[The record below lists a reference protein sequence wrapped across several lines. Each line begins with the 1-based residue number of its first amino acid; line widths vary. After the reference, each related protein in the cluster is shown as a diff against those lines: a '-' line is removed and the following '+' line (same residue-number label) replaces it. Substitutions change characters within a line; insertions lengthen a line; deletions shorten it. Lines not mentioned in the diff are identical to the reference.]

1 VRSVVLIGRVYER
14 LGGRVVTIPFDRP
27 EPDERKGFEV
37 CICVE
42 ASCLLPCACL
52 PHCKGRREHSLF
64 NLASQLP
71 ENDTQAHS
79 TNTTQNKLDTFSN
92 ILHCNYHM

>member
-1 VRSVVLIGRVYER
+1 VVLVGHVYER
-14 LGGRVVTIPFDRP
+14 LGAEWLPSRFDRL

-42 ASCLLPCACL
+42 ASCLFPCACL

-64 NLASQLP
+64 NLVSQLP
-71 ENDTQAHS
+71 ENDTQARSNKHN
-79 TNTTQNKLDTFSN
+79 NTK
-92 ILHCNYHM
+92 